1 MQISPINTAQRKPLL
16 HIYFTAA
23 KVLKVNE
30 ISMKLQS
37 FATHIIRQS
46 GINSYIC
53 DYTKTLWPTNGFT
66 TGLIL
71 RITICYTINAIMP
84 RQSIS

>member
-1 MQISPINTAQRKPLL
+1 VHLTIVKSNILVFGVFITDQIITSKFRKKYANKTNKYGVTLAVITHL
-16 HIYFTAA
+16 FTAA

-53 DYTKTLWPTNGFT
+53 D
-66 TGLIL
+66 
-71 RITICYTINAIMP
+71 
-84 RQSIS
+84 